1 MQYAISIASTDQDL
15 KALVIRGNG
24 RSFCAGAD
32 LLFFDSAFE
41 NLSLLNPYIQLLNQC
56 FLDLE
61 NLAIPTVAVVQGFA
75 LAGGLELAM
84 ACDMTIV
91 SNEAKLGDQH
101 ANFGLMP
108 GGGSTQRL
116 PRRIG
121 MQRAMELLTTGRW
134 LTGPEAVDW
143 GLALRST
150 DEANLNAELESI
162 LSSLRDK
169 SRESLSWIK
178 SITRQGRDLS
188 VSSGIQL
195 ESSAFV
201 QYLAT
206 STHPREGIQLE
217 KVSKPL
223 KRKESRTSSL
233 LTLTLLQRRGIFKSN
248 LVFDRH
254 TLSSSYHPRRSLIAN
269 QGYFKNFPNYLM

>member
-1 MQYAISIASTDQDL
+1 MYLKDNQVATITLNRPDAMNALSPDLLSELQYAISVASTDQDL

-61 NLAIPTVAVVQGFA
+61 NLDIPTVAVVQGFA

-162 LSSLRDK
+162 LSSL
-169 SRESLSWIK
+169 L
-178 SITRQGRDLS
+178 
-188 VSSGIQL
+188 
-195 ESSAFV
+195 
-201 QYLAT
+201 
-206 STHPREGIQLE
+206 
-217 KVSKPL
+217 
-223 KRKESRTSSL
+223 
-233 LTLTLLQRRGIFKSN
+233 
-248 LVFDRH
+248 
-254 TLSSSYHPRRSLIAN
+254 SLIHI
-269 QGYFKNFPNYLM
+269 

>member
-1 MQYAISIASTDQDL
+1 MDYSIITYLKDNHIATITLNRPDAMNALSPELLSELKCAISIASVDQDL
-15 KALVIRGNG
+15 KSLVVRGNG

-56 FLDLE
+56 FLDIE
-61 NLAIPTVAVVQGFA
+61 NLPIPTIAVVQGFA

-91 SNEAKLGDQH
+91 SDEAKLGDQH

-116 PRRIG
+116 PKRVG

-150 DEANLNAELESI
+150 TEANLDEELESI
-162 LSSLRDK
+162 LASLRDK

-188 VSSGIQL
+188 VTSGIQL
-195 ESSAFV
+195 ESAAFV
-201 QYLAT
+201 QYLST
-206 STHPREGIQLE
+206 SNHPKEGIQAFKE
-217 KVSKPL
+217 
-223 KRKESRTSSL
+223 KRKPE
-233 LTLTLLQRRGIFKSN
+233 F
-248 LVFDRH
+248 
-254 TLSSSYHPRRSLIAN
+254 
-269 QGYFKNFPNYLM
+269 

>member
-1 MQYAISIASTDQDL
+1 MDYSNITYIKDDHIATIALNRPDAMNALSPDLLSELKHAISIVSVDQDL

-41 NLSLLNPYIQLLNQC
+41 DLSLLNPYIQLLNQC

-61 NLAIPTVAVVQGFA
+61 NLPIPTVAVVQGFA

-91 SNEAKLGDQH
+91 SDEAKLGDQH

-116 PRRIG
+116 PRRVG

-134 LTGPEAVDW
+134 LTGQEAVNW

-150 DEANLNAELESI
+150 AEDNLDSELES
-162 LSSLRDK
+162 LLAALRDK
-169 SRESLSWIK
+169 SRVSLSWIK

-188 VSSGIQL
+188 VTSGIQL

-201 QYLAT
+201 QYFAT
-206 STHPREGIQLE
+206 SNHP
-217 KVSKPL
+217 
-223 KRKESRTSSL
+223 
-233 LTLTLLQRRGIFKSN
+233 
-248 LVFDRH
+248 
-254 TLSSSYHPRRSLIAN
+254 
-269 QGYFKNFPNYLM
+269 

>member
-1 MQYAISIASTDQDL
+1 MDYSNIIYIKNDHIATITLNRPDAMNALSPDLLSELKHAISIVSVDQDL

-61 NLAIPTVAVVQGFA
+61 NLPIPTVAVVQGFA

-91 SNEAKLGDQH
+91 SDEAKLGDQH

-116 PRRIG
+116 PRRVG
-121 MQRAMELLTTGRW
+121 MQ
-134 LTGPEAVDW
+134 
-143 GLALRST
+143 
-150 DEANLNAELESI
+150 
-162 LSSLRDK
+162 
-169 SRESLSWIK
+169 
-178 SITRQGRDLS
+178 
-188 VSSGIQL
+188 
-195 ESSAFV
+195 
-201 QYLAT
+201 
-206 STHPREGIQLE
+206 
-217 KVSKPL
+217 
-223 KRKESRTSSL
+223 
-233 LTLTLLQRRGIFKSN
+233 
-248 LVFDRH
+248 
-254 TLSSSYHPRRSLIAN
+254 
-269 QGYFKNFPNYLM
+269 

>member
-1 MQYAISIASTDQDL
+1 MDYSNIMYLKDNQVATITLNRPDAMNALSPDLLSELQYAISIASTDQDL

-91 SNEAKLGDQH
+91 SDEAKLGDQH

-134 LTGPEAVDW
+134 LTGPEEVDW

-206 STHPREGIQLE
+206 STHPREGIQAFKE
-217 KVSKPL
+217 
-223 KRKESRTSSL
+223 KRKPD
-233 LTLTLLQRRGIFKSN
+233 F
-248 LVFDRH
+248 
-254 TLSSSYHPRRSLIAN
+254 
-269 QGYFKNFPNYLM
+269 

>member
-1 MQYAISIASTDQDL
+1 
-15 KALVIRGNG
+15 
-24 RSFCAGAD
+24 
-32 LLFFDSAFE
+32 
-41 NLSLLNPYIQLLNQC
+41 
-56 FLDLE
+56 
-61 NLAIPTVAVVQGFA
+61 
-75 LAGGLELAM
+75 
-84 ACDMTIV
+84 
-91 SNEAKLGDQH
+91 
-101 ANFGLMP
+101 
-108 GGGSTQRL
+108 
-116 PRRIG
+116 

-188 VSSGIQL
+188 VNSGIQL

-206 STHPREGIQLE
+206 STHPREGIQAFKE
-217 KVSKPL
+217 
-223 KRKESRTSSL
+223 KRKPD
-233 LTLTLLQRRGIFKSN
+233 F
-248 LVFDRH
+248 
-254 TLSSSYHPRRSLIAN
+254 
-269 QGYFKNFPNYLM
+269 

>member
-1 MQYAISIASTDQDL
+1 MDYSNIMYLKENQVATITLNRPDSMTALSPDLLSELQYAISVASIDQDL
-15 KALVIRGNG
+15 KTLVIRGNG

-61 NLAIPTVAVVQGFA
+61 NLDMPTVAVVQGFA

-206 STHPREGIQLE
+206 STHPREGIQAFKE
-217 KVSKPL
+217 
-223 KRKESRTSSL
+223 KRKPD
-233 LTLTLLQRRGIFKSN
+233 F
-248 LVFDRH
+248 
-254 TLSSSYHPRRSLIAN
+254 
-269 QGYFKNFPNYLM
+269 

>member
-1 MQYAISIASTDQDL
+1 MDYSNIMYLKENQVATITLNRPDSMNALSPDLLSELQYAISVASIDQDL

-61 NLAIPTVAVVQGFA
+61 NLDIPTVAVVQGFA

-169 SRESLSWIK
+169 SRESLS
-178 SITRQGRDLS
+178 L
-188 VSSGIQL
+188 
-195 ESSAFV
+195 
-201 QYLAT
+201 
-206 STHPREGIQLE
+206 
-217 KVSKPL
+217 
-223 KRKESRTSSL
+223 
-233 LTLTLLQRRGIFKSN
+233 
-248 LVFDRH
+248 
-254 TLSSSYHPRRSLIAN
+254 SLIHI
-269 QGYFKNFPNYLM
+269 

>member
-1 MQYAISIASTDQDL
+1 MDYSNIIYIKNDHIATITLNRPDAMNALNPDLLSELKHAISIVSVDQDL

-61 NLAIPTVAVVQGFA
+61 NLPIPTVAVVQGFA

-91 SNEAKLGDQH
+91 SDEAKLGDQH

-116 PRRIG
+116 PRRVG

-150 DEANLNAELESI
+150 AEADLDTELESL

-206 STHPREGIQLE
+206 SNHPKEGIQAFKE
-217 KVSKPL
+217 
-223 KRKESRTSSL
+223 KRKPE
-233 LTLTLLQRRGIFKSN
+233 F
-248 LVFDRH
+248 
-254 TLSSSYHPRRSLIAN
+254 
-269 QGYFKNFPNYLM
+269 

>member
-1 MQYAISIASTDQDL
+1 M
-15 KALVIRGNG
+15 
-24 RSFCAGAD
+24 
-32 LLFFDSAFE
+32 
-41 NLSLLNPYIQLLNQC
+41 
-56 FLDLE
+56 DLE

-188 VSSGIQL
+188 VNSGIQL

-206 STHPREGIQLE
+206 STHPREGIQAFKE
-217 KVSKPL
+217 
-223 KRKESRTSSL
+223 KRKPD
-233 LTLTLLQRRGIFKSN
+233 F
-248 LVFDRH
+248 
-254 TLSSSYHPRRSLIAN
+254 
-269 QGYFKNFPNYLM
+269 

>member
-1 MQYAISIASTDQDL
+1 MYLKENQVATITLNRPDSMNALSPDLLSELQYAISVASIDQDL
-15 KALVIRGNG
+15 KTLVIRGNG
-24 RSFCAGAD
+24 RSCCAGAD

-61 NLAIPTVAVVQGFA
+61 NLDIPTVAVVQGFA

-91 SNEAKLGDQH
+91 SDEAKLGDQH

-206 STHPREGIQLE
+206 STHPREGIQAFKE
-217 KVSKPL
+217 
-223 KRKESRTSSL
+223 KRKPD
-233 LTLTLLQRRGIFKSN
+233 F
-248 LVFDRH
+248 
-254 TLSSSYHPRRSLIAN
+254 
-269 QGYFKNFPNYLM
+269 

>member
-1 MQYAISIASTDQDL
+1 MDYSNIMYLKENQVATITLNRPDSMNALSPDLLSELQYAISVASIDQDL
-15 KALVIRGNG
+15 KTLVIRGNG

-61 NLAIPTVAVVQGFA
+61 NLDIPTVAVVQGFA

-91 SNEAKLGDQH
+91 SDEAKLGDQH

-108 GGGSTQRL
+108 GGGSPQRL

-188 VSSGIQL
+188 VNSGIQL

-206 STHPREGIQLE
+206 STHPREGIQAFKE
-217 KVSKPL
+217 
-223 KRKESRTSSL
+223 KRKPD
-233 LTLTLLQRRGIFKSN
+233 F
-248 LVFDRH
+248 
-254 TLSSSYHPRRSLIAN
+254 
-269 QGYFKNFPNYLM
+269 

>member
-1 MQYAISIASTDQDL
+1 MDYSNIMYLKDNQVATITLNRPDAMNALSPDLLSELQYAISVASTDQDL

-91 SNEAKLGDQH
+91 SDEAKLGDQH

-169 SRESLSWIK
+169 SRESLSRIK

-206 STHPREGIQLE
+206 STHPREGIQAFKE
-217 KVSKPL
+217 
-223 KRKESRTSSL
+223 KRKPD
-233 LTLTLLQRRGIFKSN
+233 F
-248 LVFDRH
+248 
-254 TLSSSYHPRRSLIAN
+254 
-269 QGYFKNFPNYLM
+269 

>member
-1 MQYAISIASTDQDL
+1 MDYSNITYIKDDHIATIALNRPDAMNALSPDLLSELKHAISIVSVDQDL

-41 NLSLLNPYIQLLNQC
+41 DLSLLNPYIQLLNQC

-61 NLAIPTVAVVQGFA
+61 NLPIPTVAVVQGFA

-91 SNEAKLGDQH
+91 SDEAKLGDQH

-116 PRRIG
+116 PRRVG

-134 LTGPEAVDW
+134 LTGQEAVNW

-150 DEANLNAELESI
+150 AEDNLDSELES
-162 LSSLRDK
+162 LLAALRDK
-169 SRESLSWIK
+169 SRVSLSWIK

-188 VSSGIQL
+188 VTSGVQL

-201 QYLAT
+201 QYFAT
-206 STHPREGIQLE
+206 SNHPKEGIQAFKE
-217 KVSKPL
+217 
-223 KRKESRTSSL
+223 KRKPE
-233 LTLTLLQRRGIFKSN
+233 F
-248 LVFDRH
+248 
-254 TLSSSYHPRRSLIAN
+254 
-269 QGYFKNFPNYLM
+269 

>member
-1 MQYAISIASTDQDL
+1 MDYSNITYIKDDHIATITLNRPDAMNALSPDLLSELKHAICIVSVDQDL

-41 NLSLLNPYIQLLNQC
+41 DLSLLNPYIQLLNQC

-61 NLAIPTVAVVQGFA
+61 NLPIPTVAVVQGFA

-116 PRRIG
+116 PRRVG

-134 LTGPEAVDW
+134 LTGQEAVDW

-150 DEANLNAELESI
+150 AEDNLDSELES
-162 LSSLRDK
+162 LLAALRDK
-169 SRESLSWIK
+169 SRVSLSWIK

-188 VSSGIQL
+188 VTSGVQL

-201 QYLAT
+201 QYFAT
-206 STHPREGIQLE
+206 SNHPKEGIQAFKE
-217 KVSKPL
+217 
-223 KRKESRTSSL
+223 KRKPE
-233 LTLTLLQRRGIFKSN
+233 F
-248 LVFDRH
+248 
-254 TLSSSYHPRRSLIAN
+254 
-269 QGYFKNFPNYLM
+269 

>member
-1 MQYAISIASTDQDL
+1 MDYSNIMYLKENQVATITLNRPDSMNALSPDLLSELQYAISVSSIDQDL

-61 NLAIPTVAVVQGFA
+61 NLDIPTVAVVQGFA

-206 STHPREGIQLE
+206 STHPREGIQAFKE
-217 KVSKPL
+217 
-223 KRKESRTSSL
+223 KRKPD
-233 LTLTLLQRRGIFKSN
+233 F
-248 LVFDRH
+248 
-254 TLSSSYHPRRSLIAN
+254 
-269 QGYFKNFPNYLM
+269 

>member
-1 MQYAISIASTDQDL
+1 MDYSNIMYLKENQVATITLNRPDSMNALSPDLLSELQYAISVASIDQDL

-61 NLAIPTVAVVQGFA
+61 NLDIPTVAVVQGFA

-91 SNEAKLGDQH
+91 SDEAKLGDQH

-206 STHPREGIQLE
+206 STHPREGIQAFKE
-217 KVSKPL
+217 
-223 KRKESRTSSL
+223 KRKPD
-233 LTLTLLQRRGIFKSN
+233 F
-248 LVFDRH
+248 
-254 TLSSSYHPRRSLIAN
+254 
-269 QGYFKNFPNYLM
+269 

>member
-1 MQYAISIASTDQDL
+1 MDYSNIMYLKENQVATITLNRPDSMNALSPDLLSELQYAISVASIDQDL
-15 KALVIRGNG
+15 KTLVIRGNG

-61 NLAIPTVAVVQGFA
+61 NLDMPTVAVVQGFA

-206 STHPREGIQLE
+206 STHPREGIQAFKE
-217 KVSKPL
+217 
-223 KRKESRTSSL
+223 KRKPD
-233 LTLTLLQRRGIFKSN
+233 F
-248 LVFDRH
+248 
-254 TLSSSYHPRRSLIAN
+254 
-269 QGYFKNFPNYLM
+269 

>member
-1 MQYAISIASTDQDL
+1 MDYSNIMYLKDNQVATITLNRPDAMNALSPDLLSELQYAISVASTDQDL

-61 NLAIPTVAVVQGFA
+61 NLDIPTVAVVQGFA

-188 VSSGIQL
+188 VNSGIQL

-206 STHPREGIQLE
+206 STHPREGIQAFKE
-217 KVSKPL
+217 
-223 KRKESRTSSL
+223 KRKPD
-233 LTLTLLQRRGIFKSN
+233 F
-248 LVFDRH
+248 
-254 TLSSSYHPRRSLIAN
+254 
-269 QGYFKNFPNYLM
+269 

>member
-1 MQYAISIASTDQDL
+1 MDYSNIMYLKENQVATITLNRPDSMNALSPDLLSELQYAISVASIDQDL
-15 KALVIRGNG
+15 KTLVIRGNG

-61 NLAIPTVAVVQGFA
+61 NLDIPTVAVVQGFA

-206 STHPREGIQLE
+206 STHPREGIQAFKE
-217 KVSKPL
+217 
-223 KRKESRTSSL
+223 KRKPD
-233 LTLTLLQRRGIFKSN
+233 F
-248 LVFDRH
+248 
-254 TLSSSYHPRRSLIAN
+254 
-269 QGYFKNFPNYLM
+269 